1 MWYALT
7 RAEDQHM
14 LYAYAL
20 PSEIHWFRGCYI
32 ANHVLREDAR
42 AGIDFC
48 DHILY
53 VQMVGEL
60 EFSPQ

>member
-1 MWYALT
+1 
-7 RAEDQHM
+7 M